1 MLMKKSPPN
10 RRNVPSEATEVRP
23 LLGNIKR
30 LVGIVTY
37 GRPCSMAIAMGD
49 PPRRIVTRYLAWFI
63 ERSARRRYLALYHM
77 NVADE
82 RQRGRFLANVRT
94 AMTRL

>member
-82 RQRGRFLANVRT
+82 CQRARFLAKIRT
-94 AMTRL
+94 AMIAL

>member
-1 MLMKKSPPN
+1 
-10 RRNVPSEATEVRP
+10 
-23 LLGNIKR
+23 
-30 LVGIVTY
+30 VGIVTY
-37 GRPCSMAIAMGD
+37 GRPRSLAMAMGD
-49 PPRRIVTRYLAWFI
+49 PPRKIVTRYLAWFI
-63 ERSARRRYLALYHM
+63 ARRARRKYLALYHM